1 MIFEEKTISSNMIY
15 RGRILNLRV
24 DDVTV
29 VNGISKRE
37 IIEHNGGSVIAAVT
51 KDNRMVMVRQ
61 FRKPA

>member
-37 IIEHNGGSVIAAVT
+37 IIEHNGGSVIG
-51 KDNRMVMVRQ
+51 KLD
-61 FRKPA
+61 